1 MAFETKELKG
11 ALFVNENK
19 EREQQPDYTGNI
31 KIKGKVWRLA
41 GWKTESRGGVEYISL
56 SISDPDDFKPR
67 EQTQQGSAP
76 RRTMTDEEFQ
86 KERARRNQTYER
98 RPPPQEYD
106 DDDIPF

>member
-1 MAFETKELKG
+1 MGFETKELKG

-31 KIKGKVWRLA
+31 KIKGKIWRLA

-67 EQTQQGSAP
+67 DQPAQSSP
-76 RRTMTDEEFQ
+76 KRRLSDAEFE
-86 KERARRNQTYER
+86 KMRHER
-98 RPPPQEYD
+98 RPPPIEYD